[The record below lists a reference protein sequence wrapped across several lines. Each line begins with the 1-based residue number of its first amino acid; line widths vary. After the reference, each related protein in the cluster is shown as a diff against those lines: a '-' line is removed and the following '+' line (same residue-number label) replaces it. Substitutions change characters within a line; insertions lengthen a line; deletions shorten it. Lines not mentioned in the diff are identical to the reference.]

1 MENII
6 SKTILG
12 GQKMLNDYVKIHG
25 SKDGLVIIASDVS
38 DIDVLREKII
48 NRIER
53 SLTFF
58 KGAQLTVKVRNLN
71 VDEKSLDQ
79 LKELILE
86 NYGVNV
92 RFKKIQDR
100 HLKNVTG
107 ENAIF
112 DGLDE
117 GMTKFYNGT
126 VRSGQVVKYYGNL
139 VVLGDVNP
147 GGIVQASGN
156 IVIMGTLRGIAHA
169 GISGNIDSIIAASK
183 INAMQLRISNII
195 SRSPDNDIE
204 AVYPEIALVKK
215 NKIIVKPL
223 YLYGKI

>member
-1 MENII
+1 VENII
-6 SKTILG
+6 IKTVLG
-12 GQKMLNDYVKIHG
+12 GQTMLNDYVKIHG
-25 SKDGLVIIASDVS
+25 SKDGLVIIATDVS
-38 DIDVLREKII
+38 DIDALKEKII

-58 KGAQLTVKVRNLN
+58 KGAQLTVKFRNLS
-71 VDEKSLDQ
+71 VDEKSLDE
-79 LKELILE
+79 LKDFVLE

-92 RFKKIQDR
+92 RFKKIQER
-100 HLKNVTG
+100 HLKNVTS
-107 ENAIF
+107 ENDIF
-112 DGLDE
+112 DGLEE

-139 VVLGDVNP
+139 VILGDVNP

-156 IVIMGTLRGIAHA
+156 IIIMGTLRGIAHA
-169 GISGNIDSIIAASK
+169 GMSGNLDSIIAASK

-204 AVYPEIALVKK
+204 ALYPEIALVKK